1 MIPKLIKGGDF
12 IDTRGTVLFNNMFD
26 ASLVKRVYTISNH
39 DLKFVRGWQGHN
51 IEKRWFLSMVGE
63 FTILVK
69 KIKMVDVQDEIQ
81 KFTLSSHTLDVLY
94 VPNGYC
100 TAIKSV
106 KKNSK
111 LMVMSDYHLNEINDD
126 VREPFLK

>member
-39 DLKFVRGWQGHN
+39 DLEFVRGWQGHKV
-51 IEKRWFLSMVGE
+51 EKRWFLSMVGE

-69 KIKMVDVQDEIQ
+69 KIKMVDAQDEIQ
-81 KFTLSSHTLDVLY
+81 KFTLSSDTLDVLY
-94 VPNGYC
+94 VPNGYY
-100 TAIKSV
+100 TAIQSV
-106 KKNSK
+106 KKDSK
-111 LMVMSDYHLNEINDD
+111 LMVMSDYHLYEIDDD